1 MTHSATPHA
10 PPAALKMRADHHT
23 DRNADGNLCSLE
35 SKIGVL
41 PFTEVAMMTVD
52 LEGHM
57 YKLLG
62 FGHPLGEDL
71 D

>member
-1 MTHSATPHA
+1 
-10 PPAALKMRADHHT
+10 MRADHHT